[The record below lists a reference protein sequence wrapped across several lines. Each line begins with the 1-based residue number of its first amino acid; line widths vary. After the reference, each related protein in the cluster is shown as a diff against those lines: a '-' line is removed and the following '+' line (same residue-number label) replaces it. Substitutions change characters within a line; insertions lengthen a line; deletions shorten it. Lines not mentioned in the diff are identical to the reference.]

1 MILYACFLKSGKKAV
16 LFFSAISLLQSFLRL
31 LIGLKLCLR
40 PKQYLIYTKR
50 STVGRPVMT
59 HLVYQPGT
67 AWFEYRII
75 VFCHNR
81 QISRHLV
88 ILMKHEHSVSI
99 VAFLLLAVFGRL
111 YQLLFHRATLASLVA
126 LLAWQLHVPLTVD
139 VPVAVPVPAIF
150 TLSH

>member
-50 STVGRPVMT
+50 STVSRPVMT

-99 VAFLLLAVFGRL
+99 VAFLLLASSATSQGTVQAYRL
-111 YQLLFHRATLASLVA
+111 RVLCSEDFISSCSTAPLWLLS
-126 LLAWQLHVPLTVD
+126 
-139 VPVAVPVPAIF
+139 
-150 TLSH
+150 SHCWPGSFMYL